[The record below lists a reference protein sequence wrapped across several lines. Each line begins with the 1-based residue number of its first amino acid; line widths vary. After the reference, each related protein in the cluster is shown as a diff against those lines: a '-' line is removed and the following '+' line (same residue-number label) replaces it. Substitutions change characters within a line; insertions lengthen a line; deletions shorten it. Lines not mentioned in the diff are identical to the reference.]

1 MSVIRATIIGVTL
14 LASGPAMAQQ
24 RQAQPQR
31 QEDLAQI
38 VDRNVRTCIGQARE
52 AARVRSCLDGQ
63 RATIEPR
70 LEDAVRRIYAAQPSA
85 DRRAAAEGVQAA
97 WAEYRNRRCRFA
109 GSNPERGEDA
119 AVDEAACLLQ
129 FTLGRV
135 VEVEALLQP
144 PAPPPQQQQQQQQ
157 RR

>member
-1 MSVIRATIIGVTL
+1 MPVTRAAIIGLAL
-14 LASGPAMAQQ
+14 LASSPAMAQQ
-24 RQAQPQR
+24 RQAQLQR

-52 AARVRSCLDGQ
+52 AARVRTCLDGQ
-63 RATIEPR
+63 RTTIEPR
-70 LEDAVRRIYAAQPSA
+70 LEDAVRRVYSMQPSPE
-85 DRRAAAEGVQAA
+85 RRAAAEGVQAA
-97 WAEYRNRRCRFA
+97 WAEYRNRRCGFA

-119 AVDEAACLLQ
+119 AVDEAACQLQ

-144 PAPPPQQQQQQQQ
+144 PAPPPQQQQQP
-157 RR
+157 RRQ

>member
-1 MSVIRATIIGVTL
+1 MSVTRAAIIGMMV
-14 LASGPAMAQQ
+14 LASDPALAQQ

-52 AARVRSCLDGQ
+52 ASRVRSCLDGQ

-70 LEDAVRRIYAAQPSA
+70 LEDAVRRIYALQPSA

-97 WAEYRNRRCRFA
+97 WADYRNRRCGFA

-144 PAPPPQQQQQQQQ
+144 PAASPPQQP